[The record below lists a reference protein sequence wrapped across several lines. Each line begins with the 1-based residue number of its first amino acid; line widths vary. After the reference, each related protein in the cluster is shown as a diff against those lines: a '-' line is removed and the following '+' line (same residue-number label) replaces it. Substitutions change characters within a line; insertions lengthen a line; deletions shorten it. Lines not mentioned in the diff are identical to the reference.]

1 VTRARVRP
9 QSEPSGGRKP
19 RSPGRQRTLLGFYA
33 QALDEAE
40 RLELAR
46 AAEVEGLDEEI
57 ALLRLRIRQA
67 LTERPDDL
75 PLMVRGIELLIKA
88 LAARYR
94 ITKEEEQDLAESMV
108 NVLKGIGG
116 VVYPE
121 VFGDG
126 RA

>member
-1 VTRARVRP
+1 VREVTVARTGSR
-9 QSEPSGGRKP
+9 P
-19 RSPGRQRTLLGFYA
+19 RSIGRQKALRGFYA

-40 RLELAR
+40 RLELAE
-46 AAEVEGLDEEI
+46 AAEVQGLDEEI

-67 LTERPDDL
+67 VLEQPDDL

-94 ITKEEEQDLAESMV
+94 ITKEEEADLAESMV

-126 RA
+126 RT